1 MYVWA
6 TAGGTAVLVAVV
18 SVGYYSC
25 LETVPMTQRTRW
37 IATSPEFERQLGDQ
51 EHAKLLES
59 FRRQGVVL
67 PPSHRASQTVQRV
80 GSRIAAASQSF
91 LQQYGTNSSSSS
103 GTDSIGSGA
112 SDVPAQAQAGPKYT
126 YTVVRSEQAN
136 AFVLPGNHVFVLTGL
151 FQYVWN
157 EDELAAV
164 LGHEVAHNVAR
175 HAGEKISQSLLLNML
190 ARLSLLLDPSGLLVT
205 VLLPTATLFRELPHS
220 RTQEMEADEIG
231 VIISAMACYDPR
243 AAERVFTRMAHGG
256 GRDPDA
262 VNGSRLKA
270 REPPEFLSTHPSHE
284 SRIRKFETYMPRAL
298 RVYEGDDLS
307 GDRCRAVRRDMELAR
322 RHAAQTATSRGF

>member
-1 MYVWA
+1 
-6 TAGGTAVLVAVV
+6 VV
-18 SVGYYSC
+18 VFSVGYYSC

-51 EHAKLLES
+51 EYAKLLES
-59 FRRQGVVL
+59 FRRQNVVL
-67 PPSHRASQTVQRV
+67 PPSHRASQTVHRV

-91 LQQYGTNSSSSS
+91 LQQYGTNSNKNRS
-103 GTDSIGSGA
+103 GTGSSA
-112 SDVPAQAQAGPKYT
+112 PVPVPKYT

-164 LGHEVAHNVAR
+164 LGHEIAHNVAR

-190 ARLSLLLDPSGLLVT
+190 ARLSLLVDPSGLV
-205 VLLPTATLFRELPHS
+205 VSILLPTATLFRELPHS

-231 VIISAMACYDPR
+231 VMISAMACYDPR
-243 AAERVFTRMAHGG
+243 AAERVFTRMAQGG
-256 GRDPDA
+256 GRDPDDP
-262 VNGSRLKA
+262 NGSRRKVM
-270 REPPEFLSTHPSHE
+270 EPPEFLSTHPSHE

-298 RVYEGDDLS
+298 RAYEGDDFS
-307 GDRCRAVRRDMELAR
+307 GERCRAIRRDMDLAR
-322 RHAAQTATSRGF
+322 RHAAQIATSRGL

>member
-1 MYVWA
+1 
-6 TAGGTAVLVAVV
+6 VV
-18 SVGYYSC
+18 VVFAAGYYSC

-37 IATSPEFERQLGDQ
+37 IATSPEFEKQLGDD
-51 EHAKLLES
+51 EYAKLLQS
-59 FRRQGVVL
+59 FQRQNVVL

-91 LQQYGTNSSSSS
+91 LQQYGTYPNSGSS
-103 GTDSIGSGA
+103 GSETSNS
-112 SDVPAQAQAGPKYT
+112 PPGPKYT

-164 LGHEVAHNVAR
+164 LGHEIAHNVAR

-190 ARLSLLLDPSGLLVT
+190 ARLSLLLDPSGLFVSI
-205 VLLPTATLFRELPHS
+205 LLPTATLFRELPHS

-231 VIISAMACYDPR
+231 VMISAMACYDPR
-243 AAERVFTRMAHGG
+243 AAERVFTRMAQGG
-256 GRDPDA
+256 GRRDPDA
-262 VNGSRLKA
+262 PSGSRLKA
-270 REPPEFLSTHPSHE
+270 MEPPEFLSTHPSHE

-298 RVYEGDDLS
+298 RAYEGDDFS
-307 GDRCRAVRRDMELAR
+307 GDRCRAIRRDMEVAR
-322 RHAAQTATSRGF
+322 RHAAQTAASRGF